1 LLRLASKKAQLY
13 RCQGEALEATMP
25 ESGGAGMATAMTT
38 GFGCIKVEPDVAAL
52 NWVKFVRHGG
62 PMHEN

>member
-1 LLRLASKKAQLY
+1 
-13 RCQGEALEATMP
+13 MP